1 MLPFNTQ
8 FVLSKEYL
16 AECFDQSLP
25 YGKSA
30 KPNFIFPIAFF
41 AAGVGVVYLADQ
53 VKVLGFMLIALAVL
67 ELIHIRYRRSWWL
80 IRQTLGRS
88 FNGEVQLTI
97 DENGIQTKTP
107 YTETVV
113 LWKDMKEVIETD
125 LGLILVVKSGG
136 RQYLSKSILPDDLVG
151 IVLSR
156 GNDSSSS

>member
-1 MLPFNTQ
+1 MQPFTTQ

-16 AECFDQSLP
+16 AECFDQTLP

-30 KPNFIFPIAFF
+30 KPNFMLPIALF
-41 AAGVGVVYLADQ
+41 AAGVGVVYIADQ

-67 ELIHIRYRRSWWL
+67 ELVHIRYRRSWWL

-88 FNGEVQLTI
+88 FNCEVQLTI
-97 DENGIQTKTP
+97 DDGGIQTKTP

-113 LWKDMKEVIETD
+113 QWKDLIEVIETE
-125 LGLILVVKSGG
+125 LGIILVVKSGG

-151 IVLSR
+151 VVLA
-156 GNDSSSS
+156 GNND